1 MKGSA
6 ARHLVLTLLLAG
18 SWACAG
24 KEQVVIFATGR
35 TQGRLGAVEEAGRRS
50 GGFAVFKKLYD
61 AEKAPKLAVDAG
73 NWSSAA
79 PEGWLTKGRSTI
91 DCLNAVPYAAAAP
104 GLEDL
109 ALPPAELQKLAQAS
123 GAPLLASNLYLK
135 TNRKPEFLRS
145 WHVAEAGGRKIGFFS
160 AVIPSPA
167 KPNRS
172 RHLQHYRLEK
182 ETYET
187 EKAMKALKD
196 AGASVIVMLMS
207 VNPQEPA
214 DPEFFREFVSKV
226 SRVDLIITDEPAVR
240 KPLKAGRAWVVRAG
254 LGMREAARIG
264 LELDEASG
272 RLTGVRWKALPLD
285 ADKYGQDQAVLKTV
299 TAHKAAASAHLGRRI
314 GSLAAPLPL
323 RDGQETPAAD
333 FTADCIRRWARTNA
347 AIVPLSE
354 PAAGFSSGPVT
365 VGDLHRAFPSGA
377 SVVFVKIRGDDLERT
392 LAAMQPADF
401 TVSGLRLF
409 LKDGAVERT
418 EGETG
423 PLSPGRVYHLAVP
436 DSLVGG
442 GEGSVLSSAME
453 FANSRRSVR
462 DVASWCFSRQKSVP
476 RPAGSRIT
484 RGN

>member
-1 MKGSA
+1 MKA
-6 ARHLVLTLLLAG
+6 PRHLIAALLLAG

-24 KEQVVIFATGR
+24 KEQAVIYATGR
-35 TQGRLGAVEEAGRRS
+35 TQGRLGAVEEDGRRA

-61 AEKAPKLAVDAG
+61 AETAPKLAVDTG
-73 NWSSAA
+73 DWSSAT
-79 PEGWLTKGRSTI
+79 PEGRLTKGRATI
-91 DCLNAVPYAAAAP
+91 DCMNAVPYAAAAP

-109 ALPPAELQKLAQAS
+109 SLSPAELQALAEAS
-123 GAPLLASNLYLK
+123 RTPLLASNLYLK
-135 TNRKPEFLRS
+135 SNKKPEFLRS
-145 WHVAEAGGRKIGFFS
+145 WRVAEAGGRKIGFFS

-196 AGASVIVMLMS
+196 AGASVIVMLLS

-214 DPEFFREFVSKV
+214 DADFFRDFVAKV
-226 SRVDLIITDEPAVR
+226 SRVDLVITDEPAVK

-264 LELDEASG
+264 LELDEATG
-272 RLTGVRWKALPLD
+272 RLTGVRWKVLPLD
-285 ADKYGQDQAVLKTV
+285 ADKYGQDQAVLKIV
-299 TAHKAAASAHLGRRI
+299 TDHKAAASAHMGRRV

-323 RDGQETPAAD
+323 LDGKETPAAD

-365 VGDLHRAFPSGA
+365 VGDLHRAFPSGS

-392 LAAMQPADF
+392 MAAMQPVDF

-418 EGETG
+418 EGEAG

-442 GEGSVLSSAME
+442 RESSILSSAME

-462 DVASWCFSRQKSVP
+462 EVVSWCFSRQKSIP
-476 RPAGSRIT
+476 RPAGSRIA
-484 RGN
+484 RND